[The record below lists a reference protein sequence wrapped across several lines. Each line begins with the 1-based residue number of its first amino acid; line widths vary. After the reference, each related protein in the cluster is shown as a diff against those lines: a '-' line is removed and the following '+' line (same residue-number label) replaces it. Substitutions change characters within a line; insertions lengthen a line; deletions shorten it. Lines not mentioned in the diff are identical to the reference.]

1 MARTSERLYVA
12 RSGTSATNTTPVA
25 LAAGTA
31 KTVVG
36 VLGSAADTLAMVRL
50 EVSFDGVTATAVP
63 AVVELGIITALGT
76 TSAFTPVQST
86 GSPAVSSATAGY
98 NATVEPTYNR
108 ILWSRYV
115 PVTMGLL
122 LEWVP
127 LGEEPLAAVSQGFAV
142 RVTAPAAVNC
152 LASITYAE

>member
-1 MARTSERLYVA
+1 MARTSERLYVV

-36 VLGSAADTLAMVRL
+36 VLGAATDTLSMVRL
-50 EVSFDGVTATAVP
+50 EVSFDGITATAVP

-76 TSAFTPVQST
+76 TTAFTPVQST
-86 GSPAVSSATAGY
+86 GSPANSTASAGY
-98 NATVEPTYNR
+98 NATVEPTYSR

-122 LEWVP
+122 LEWIP